1 MIRGLYTAVS
11 GLITQEARESVI
23 TNNIANAST
32 VGFKS
37 DDISASDF
45 GDILLH
51 NYDKIVNG
59 KNVENVLGSLS
70 LGSKIDQ
77 TNTIFTQG
85 NIQATDK
92 PTDFAIE
99 GRGFFTVLKQEGT
112 GTKEYYTRNG
122 HFHVNMNGYLADDS
136 GNEVLGTNVSTGAV
150 EPIKVDDSDI
160 KCDSE
165 GNIKLNDN
173 AAYKF
178 NIADFSDY
186 KTLQKVGDNL
196 YEGSN
201 PTSYSGAKINQ
212 KSLEA
217 SNVNI
222 TNEIVNMMTVMRTF
236 ETNQKVVQTMDETL
250 SKAVNEVGSVK

>member
-11 GLITQEARESVI
+11 GLITQEAKQDVI
-23 TNNIANAST
+23 TNNLANINT

-37 DDISASDF
+37 DDLSASDF

-51 NYDKIVNG
+51 NYDKVVNG
-59 KNVENVLGSLS
+59 KNVKNVIGSLS
-70 LGSKIDQ
+70 LGSKVDE

-85 NIQATDK
+85 DIQSTDK

-112 GTKEYYTRNG
+112 STKQYYTRDG
-122 HFHVNMNGYLADDS
+122 HFHINMNGFLVNDS
-136 GNEVLGTNVSTGAV
+136 GDEVLGRNVNTGAV
-150 EPIKVDDSDI
+150 EPIKVGNSEI

-165 GNIKLNDN
+165 GNISLDGK

-178 NIADFSDY
+178 DTVDFADY
-186 KTLQKVGDNL
+186 KTLKKVGDNL
-196 YEGSN
+196 YDGSN
-201 PTSYSGAKINQ
+201 PINNATVKVDQ
-212 KSLEA
+212 NSLES
-217 SNVNI
+217 SNVNMV
-222 TNEIVNMMTVMRTF
+222 NEIVNMMTVMRTF
-236 ETNQKVVQTMDETL
+236 ETNQKVVQSMDETL